1 MYSTAS
7 STEAGGGSNL
17 GGVTDYCTVEWNKTR
32 DVAAPSS
39 RRDHRKSKFG
49 LRHAIKLNEPYCMT
63 KSEFWF
69 SIAWL
74 RTRSRNVPN
83 LDPGRVNCQTLAG
96 APRVRDVWNFFRKFT
111 KSRARPPRG
120 CDASVP
126 YQSSIQYSCVHRW
139 SRRSIGPVNLYC
151 ILEIIVFFCSIYSPC
166 KLCRTTRSKLCVICA
181 KIKNQTKRVYKIM
194 SIKYWK
200 CKSNPCKANKNG
212 SNPPRSGYFINS
224 QPSH

>member
-1 MYSTAS
+1 
-7 STEAGGGSNL
+7 
-17 GGVTDYCTVEWNKTR
+17 
-32 DVAAPSS
+32 
-39 RRDHRKSKFG
+39 
-49 LRHAIKLNEPYCMT
+49 MT

-96 APRVRDVWNFFRKFT
+96 APRVRDVWNFFSKIYEIPREAA
-111 KSRARPPRG
+111 ARVR
-120 CDASVP
+120 CV
-126 YQSSIQYSCVHRW
+126 SSLPVKYTVQLCTQMKP
-139 SRRSIGPVNLYC
+139 RSIGPVNLYC

-166 KLCRTTRSKLCVICA
+166 KLCRTTRSKLCVIRA